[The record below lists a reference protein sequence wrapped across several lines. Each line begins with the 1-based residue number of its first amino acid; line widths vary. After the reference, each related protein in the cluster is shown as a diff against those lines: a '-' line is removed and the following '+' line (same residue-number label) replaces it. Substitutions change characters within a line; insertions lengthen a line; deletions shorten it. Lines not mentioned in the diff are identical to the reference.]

1 MRKITSFV
9 LCLALC
15 SLFFLNTAAAENTEI
30 YSGIVV
36 AARGDTLLVPVYI
49 KNNPGIMGFKLTLT
63 YNADYFSVGNVESG
77 KLLSGGSLS
86 DNAGDTPCKFD
97 VVWCHSENI
106 KGDGELFCFKLKV
119 LEKAKDSEIKI
130 SCSKE
135 DTFNSEWKNVTPE
148 CKAIVFSLSDS
159 GGEAAQPDKPGAPG
173 SAGSNLKKAVD
184 DALKAV
190 GAKSI
195 SEITDSNKE
204 AFINQVNFYL
214 SAYNGN
220 SEESYASLEELAEK
234 YGAAAGESFVSSAAE
249 CISPDDFVSAVN
261 SALKEYG
268 KRTLGDIEKKDE
280 ESFAKLIDEK
290 LSALNENVDKLP
302 KKDPVGAIKNAYDN
316 AKKRIRKPVMPYIIC
331 GAAVIAVIT
340 GAAVTVFMRR
350 HKKSDLPG
358 AEKPE

>member
-1 MRKITSFV
+1 MRKIISFL
-9 LCLALC
+9 LCLTLC
-15 SLFFLNTAAAENTEI
+15 PLFFINTAAAENTEI

-49 KNNPGIMGFKLTLT
+49 KNNPGIMGFKLTLS
-63 YNADYFSVGNVESG
+63 YNADCFSVGNVERG
-77 KLLSGGSLS
+77 KLLSSGSLS
-86 DNAGDTPCKFD
+86 DNAGDTAGEFD

-106 KGDGELFCFKLKV
+106 KGDGELFCFTLKV
-119 LEKAKDSEIKI
+119 LEKAKNSEIKI
-130 SCSKE
+130 SCSQE
-135 DTFNSEWKNVTPE
+135 DTFNSDWKNVTPE

-159 GGEAAQPDKPGAPG
+159 GSETAQSDKPGTTG

-195 SEITDSNKE
+195 AEITDGNKE
-204 AFINQVNFYL
+204 DFLNQVNFFL

-268 KRTLGDIEKKDE
+268 KRTLGDIEKNDE

-290 LSALNENVDKLP
+290 LLALNENVDKLP
-302 KKDPVGAIKNAYDN
+302 ESNPVEALEKAYDN
-316 AKKRIRKPVMPYIIC
+316 AKKQIRKPIFPYIIL
-331 GAAVIAVIT
+331 GIAVTAVIVGI
-340 GAAVTVFMRR
+340 AVTVLKRK
-350 HKKSDLPG
+350 HKINNLS
-358 AEKPE
+358 EV